1 MMINYEDLIYEYS
14 LEGVSDSTVEQNLL
28 TPNQGDVT
36 VYTIEKTSER
46 NISFSLYESG
56 LAVYSVVASS
66 KVTHKTNRE
75 FVPNGSGDLVVV
87 DQA

>member
-1 MMINYEDLIYEYS
+1 MMNYEDLIYEYS
-14 LEGVSDSTVEQNLL
+14 LESVSNSTVKQNML

-36 VYTIEKTSER
+36 VYIIEKTSER

-56 LAVYSVVASS
+56 LAVYSVQTA
-66 KVTHKTNRE
+66 KVITHKTNRE
-75 FVPNGSGDLVVV
+75 FVPNGSGDLVVI